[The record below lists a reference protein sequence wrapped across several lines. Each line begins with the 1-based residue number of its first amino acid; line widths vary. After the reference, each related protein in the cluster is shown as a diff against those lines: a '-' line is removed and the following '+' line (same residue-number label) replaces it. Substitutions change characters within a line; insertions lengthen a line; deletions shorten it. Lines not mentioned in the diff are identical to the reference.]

1 MSDFHKS
8 KEVYRYTPTAN
19 GDKLVPVRGLYVS
32 GLHKEPW
39 YIDHAVT
46 VNNFTSNDGT
56 IVHYTQLNKSIYDD
70 SALAFT
76 GLTIGDVS
84 FVNYYQANA
93 LMYDDSALA
102 FTGFDISL
110 PEMTSYETSNVSVY
124 DDSVLS
130 FTALSV
136 DASLTSETYKIIRS
150 PQNPQPTITLRQF
163 TSTDSTISGN

>member
-46 VNNFTSNDGT
+46 VTKFESNEGT
-56 IVHYTQLNKSIYDD
+56 IVHYTSKNTSFYDD

-76 GLTIGDVS
+76 GLSVGGIS
-84 FVNYYQANA
+84 IVNYYQASKSV
-93 LMYDDSALA
+93 YDDSALA
-102 FTGFDISL
+102 
-110 PEMTSYETSNVSVY
+110 
-124 DDSVLS
+124 
-130 FTALSV
+130 
-136 DASLTSETYKIIRS
+136 LT
-150 PQNPQPTITLRQF
+150 
-163 TSTDSTISGN
+163 

>member
-46 VNNFTSNDGT
+46 VTGFTSNDGT
-56 IVHYTQLNKSIYDD
+56 IVHYTQLNTSVYDD

-76 GLTIGDVS
+76 GLAIGDISV
-84 FVNYYQANA
+84 VNYYHSSASA
-93 LMYDDSALA
+93 YDDSALA
-102 FTGFDISL
+102 FTGFEISL
-110 PEMTSYETSNVSVY
+110 PDMTSYETSKVSAY

-136 DASLTSETYKIIRS
+136 DSSLTSMTYKIIRS

-163 TSTDSTISGN
+163 TSTDSTISRN

>member
-46 VNNFTSNDGT
+46 VTAFTSNDGT
-56 IVHYTQLNKSIYDD
+56 VVHYTSASTSFYDD

-76 GLTIGDVS
+76 GLSVGGIS
-84 FVNYYQANA
+84 IVNYYQDKASV
-93 LMYDDSALA
+93 YDGSALA
-102 FTGFDISL
+102 FTGLSIEL
-110 PEMTSYETSNVSVY
+110 PSMMSYSTLKTSVY
-124 DDSVLS
+124 DDSALS
-130 FTALSV
+130 FTGLTVSNSLSITQKRK
-136 DASLTSETYKIIRS
+136 LQQ
-150 PQNPQPTITLRQF
+150 PQNPQPVITLSQF
-163 TSTDSTISGN
+163 TSTAGTISAN

>member
-46 VNNFTSNDGT
+46 VTKFESNEGT
-56 IVHYTQLNKSIYDD
+56 IVHYTSASTSFYDD

-76 GLTIGDVS
+76 GLSVGGISV
-84 FVNYYQANA
+84 VNYYQDKTSV
-93 LMYDDSALA
+93 YDGSALA
-102 FTGFDISL
+102 FTGVSIEL
-110 PEMTSYETSNVSVY
+110 PSMMSYTQLKANVY
-124 DDSVLS
+124 DDSALS
-130 FTALSV
+130 FTGLTVQS
-136 DASLTSETYKIIRS
+136 SLTIVPKRKLDQ
-150 PQNPQPTITLRQF
+150 PQNPQPIVTLTQF
-163 TSTDSTISGN
+163 TSTAGSISVN

>member
-46 VNNFTSNDGT
+46 VNSFTSNDGT
-56 IVHYTQLNKSIYDD
+56 IVHYTQLNKSVYDD

-76 GLTIGDVS
+76 GLTIGDISV
-84 FVNYYQANA
+84 VNYYQDTASA
-93 LMYDDSALA
+93 YDDSALA
-102 FTGFDISL
+102 FTGFEISL
-110 PEMTSYETSNVSVY
+110 PEMTSYETSTVSAY
-124 DDSVLS
+124 DGSALS

-136 DASLTSETYKIIRS
+136 ESSLTSVTCKTVRS

-163 TSTDSTISGN
+163 TSTDSTISRN